1 MKEARTKTNKAKKKG
16 TERIKLRKE
25 GKDGW
30 KGGSQGRKEGRKERR
45 SDKSE
50 EVKEA
55 REEC

>member
-30 KGGSQGRKEGRKERR
+30 KGGSQGRMEGRKGR
-45 SDKSE
+45 
-50 EVKEA
+50 KEGVIKV
-55 REEC
+55 RK